1 MSKTNTESSSQILEE
16 NSKKL
21 IVDTTSD
28 SGFFSGEQQISGL
41 IEVEEDEEEKAVA
54 DNMTK
59 KTTGNS
65 ADSDNYTD
73 SGIVSSST
81 ILKEVSPYVPE
92 YLVNSKYAS
101 RKQQHPSLNI
111 EKYFEQ
117 DEDGYTKLH
126 IAILHNIEPAINVL
140 ISFAEP
146 AQLNLRNYAGQ
157 TALHL
162 AVLLGMTST
171 VRKLIDAGADMN
183 IRDNRCNT
191 PLHLAVINDDL
202 SSVYEI
208 IAAVQPPSFGSNKSL
223 IANLELWNM
232 EGETCFY
239 IASKTRNIPMM
250 RLLSNVGANVN
261 VREGR
266 SGYSPLHYAVET
278 HANDVVKFLCED
290 CQSIVNLDVENYGG
304 FTAFQLCLVTSQESM
319 ADYLVKKG
327 ATPYFT
333 PESDDDEDFDSDDD
347 DEENID
353 DSISSE
359 FEKNQLVNK
368 IAEIAVN

>member
-1 MSKTNTESSSQILEE
+1 MSRINTESSKQQLVEE
-16 NSKKL
+16 NPKKL
-21 IVDTTSD
+21 TVDTTTD

-41 IEVEEDEEEKAVA
+41 IEAEVEEEKVVDA

-81 ILKEVSPYVPE
+81 IQKEVTPYVPE
-92 YLVNSKYAS
+92 YLNSKHAS
-101 RKQQHPSLNI
+101 RKPQHPTLNI

-140 ISFAEP
+140 INFAEP
-146 AQLNLRNYAGQ
+146 AQLNIKNFAGQ

-171 VRKLIDAGADMN
+171 VRKLIDAGADIN

-191 PLHLAVINDDL
+191 PLHLAVLNDDL
-202 SSVYEI
+202 SSVHVI
-208 IAAVQPPSFGSNKSL
+208 IAAIQPPSYGSEKNL
-223 IANLELWNM
+223 IANLEHWNLD
-232 EGETCFY
+232 GETCFY
-239 IASKTRNIPMM
+239 VASKLRNIPVM
-250 RLLSNVGANVN
+250 RLLANVGANVN

-304 FTAFQLCLVTSQESM
+304 FTPFQLCLLTSQESM

-327 ATPYFT
+327 ATTYFT
-333 PESDDDEDFDSDDD
+333 PESDDEDFDSDDD
-347 DEENID
+347 DENID
-353 DSISSE
+353 ESISSE
-359 FEKNQLVNK
+359 FQLVNK